1 MLLSSSLLTRQ
12 AHVAGYYSQKPYA
25 LRRMTEALPENLL
38 GSWIKT
44 IMAGTAHGELEIFEV
59 RVHTWWHWSDFE

>member
-1 MLLSSSLLTRQ
+1 
-12 AHVAGYYSQKPYA
+12 
-25 LRRMTEALPENLL
+25 MTEALPENLL